1 MKKISKSE
9 ANTFENSKVCTG
21 YEYPMNDP
29 DINGAV
35 VVIEGRYPD
44 KGRVV
49 NEKVKELAYI
59 IEGTGALVIEGE
71 TVELKEGDLVMM
83 EPGEKY
89 YWEGGLKMFV
99 PCTPA
104 WYPEQHKEIEQS

>member
-1 MKKISKSE
+1 MKIVRKNQTKK
-9 ANTFENSKVCTG
+9 FKNSDVCVAT
-21 YEYPMNDP
+21 EYPLGDK

-35 VVIEGRYPD
+35 IKLNGRYPD

-49 NEKVKELAYI
+49 NLKCKELAYI
-59 IEGTGALVIEGE
+59 IKGLGKIM
-71 TVELKEGDLVMM
+71 VEDREVKLKEGDMILI

-89 YWEGGLKMFV
+89 YWDGNMTMFV

-104 WYPEQHKEIEQS
+104 WYPEQHEEVE